1 MAAEE
6 KLDDA
11 QRRFVV
17 MALACYDTP
26 SAVAAAICT
35 ALVEATGRRPAI
47 APGGISRVCGTCA

>member
-11 QRRFVV
+11 QRRFVLTGLV
-17 MALACYDTP
+17 CST
-26 SAVAAAICT
+26 SAGAAAICT

-47 APGGISRVCGTCA
+47 APGGISRVCGTCV